1 MKALFVGDIHN
12 HNYMFQDIET
22 LDKKYNFDRIICM
35 GDYVDD
41 WNTDNHQ
48 SLETLERIFTL
59 KNLDRE
65 KYTFLVGNHELSY
78 LGYKCSGHMF
88 ELEDVMN
95 LKLEEHI
102 DDLDFYTTI
111 QCGNYEYVCT
121 HAGISNGFA
130 KEFLGGNRYKE
141 FLGNMNQYKKMNL
154 YPLSKCSYL
163 RGGRDEFSSFLWTD
177 LREHR
182 YFGYEEPIVP
192 NQIVGHTPVQTII
205 MQKGI
210 YFIDTHSTYRDGS
223 EYGDKSYL
231 MWLDNHFEPIWVD
244 NNEIK
249 QKERVDD

>member
-59 KNLDRE
+59 KSLDRE
-65 KYTFLVGNHELSY
+65 KYTFLTGNHELSY
-78 LGYKCSGHMF
+78 LGYKCSGHMT

-121 HAGISNGFA
+121 HAGINNGFA
-130 KEFLGGNRYKE
+130 KEFLGGDKYKE
-141 FLGNMNQYKKMNL
+141 FL
-154 YPLSKCSYL
+154 
-163 RGGRDEFSSFLWTD
+163 
-177 LREHR
+177 
-182 YFGYEEPIVP
+182 
-192 NQIVGHTPVQTII
+192 
-205 MQKGI
+205 
-210 YFIDTHSTYRDGS
+210 
-223 EYGDKSYL
+223 
-231 MWLDNHFEPIWVD
+231 
-244 NNEIK
+244 IK
-249 QKERVDD
+249 R